1 MIGTLLQLRAR
12 PASRVSLRG
21 MMFRATLSAG
31 FSTGVREIEMS
42 ETNPPVSTGSGDEGK
57 TTLLGGG
64 QLAKDDERIALL
76 GDIDE
81 VSASLGMARA
91 EAQDGEISE
100 LLLELQQLLY
110 RIMGDLGMP
119 EEQNAVGSDDLNRI
133 DEALE
138 NWRERTEIPNEF
150 VVPGESKVGALL
162 DFARSVVR
170 RVERGMVAAGLAQD
184 HPDALQITN
193 RLSDLL
199 FIAARNAD
207 GKVTHSRE

>member
-1 MIGTLLQLRAR
+1 
-12 PASRVSLRG
+12 
-21 MMFRATLSAG
+21 MFRATLSSG
-31 FSTGVREIEMS
+31 FSTGAREIEMS

-184 HPDALQITN
+184 HPEALQITN

-207 GKVTHSRE
+207 GKVTHSRG

>member
-1 MIGTLLQLRAR
+1 
-12 PASRVSLRG
+12 
-21 MMFRATLSAG
+21 
-31 FSTGVREIEMS
+31 MS

-91 EAQDGEISE
+91 EAQNGEISE

-170 RVERGMVAAGLAQD
+170 RVERGMVATGLAQD
-184 HPDALQITN
+184 HPEALQITN

-199 FIAARNAD
+199 FVAARNAD
-207 GKVTHSRE
+207 GKVTHSRG

>member
-1 MIGTLLQLRAR
+1 
-12 PASRVSLRG
+12 

-138 NWRERTEIPNEF
+138 TWRERTEIPNEF

-184 HPDALQITN
+184 HPEALQITN

>member
-1 MIGTLLQLRAR
+1 
-12 PASRVSLRG
+12 
-21 MMFRATLSAG
+21 
-31 FSTGVREIEMS
+31 MS
-42 ETNPPVSTGSGDEGK
+42 ESDPPVSTGGGDDG
-57 TTLLGGG
+57 TTNLLGGG
-64 QLAKDDERIALL
+64 RLAKDDKRISVL

-91 EAQDGEISE
+91 EAEDGEIAE

-110 RIMGDLGMP
+110 RIMGDVGMP
-119 EEQNAVGSDDLNRI
+119 EEQNAVGPEDVDRI

-138 NWRERTEIPNEF
+138 DWRERTDLPNEF

-170 RVERGMVAAGLAQD
+170 RVERGMVTAGLAED
-184 HPDALQITN
+184 HPDALRTVN

-199 FIAARNAD
+199 FVVARNAD
-207 GKVTHSRE
+207 GRNTLSRG

>member
-1 MIGTLLQLRAR
+1 
-12 PASRVSLRG
+12 
-21 MMFRATLSAG
+21 MFRATLSSG
-31 FSTGVREIEMS
+31 FSTGAREIEMS

-76 GDIDE
+76 GDLDE

-184 HPDALQITN
+184 HPEALQITN

-207 GKVTHSRE
+207 GKVTHSRG

>member
-1 MIGTLLQLRAR
+1 
-12 PASRVSLRG
+12 
-21 MMFRATLSAG
+21 MMFRANLSAG
-31 FSTGVREIEMS
+31 FSTGAREIEMS

-138 NWRERTEIPNEF
+138 TWRERTEIPNEF

-207 GKVTHSRE
+207 GKVTHSR

>member
-1 MIGTLLQLRAR
+1 
-12 PASRVSLRG
+12 
-21 MMFRATLSAG
+21 MFRATLSSG
-31 FSTGVREIEMS
+31 FSTGAREIEMS

-184 HPDALQITN
+184 HPEALQITN

-199 FIAARNAD
+199 FVAARNAD
-207 GKVTHSRE
+207 GKVTHSRG

>member
-1 MIGTLLQLRAR
+1 
-12 PASRVSLRG
+12 
-21 MMFRATLSAG
+21 MFRATLSSG
-31 FSTGVREIEMS
+31 FSTGAREIEMS

-133 DEALE
+133 DKALE

-184 HPDALQITN
+184 HPEALQITN

-207 GKVTHSRE
+207 GKVTHSRG

>member
-1 MIGTLLQLRAR
+1 
-12 PASRVSLRG
+12 
-21 MMFRATLSAG
+21 MFGATLSSG
-31 FSTGVREIEMS
+31 FSTGAREIEMS

-91 EAQDGEISE
+91 EAQNGEISE

-184 HPDALQITN
+184 HPKALQITN

-207 GKVTHSRE
+207 GRVTHSRG

>member
-1 MIGTLLQLRAR
+1 
-12 PASRVSLRG
+12 
-21 MMFRATLSAG
+21 MFRATLSSG
-31 FSTGVREIEMS
+31 FSTGAREIEMS

-91 EAQDGEISE
+91 EAQNGEISE

-184 HPDALQITN
+184 HPEALQITN

-199 FIAARNAD
+199 FVAARNAD
-207 GKVTHSRE
+207 GKVTHSRG

>member
-1 MIGTLLQLRAR
+1 
-12 PASRVSLRG
+12 
-21 MMFRATLSAG
+21 
-31 FSTGVREIEMS
+31 MS
-42 ETNPPVSTGSGDEGK
+42 DTNPPVSTGSGDEGK

-119 EEQNAVGSDDLNRI
+119 KEQNAVGSDDTGRI

-138 NWRERTEIPNEF
+138 NWRERTKIPNEF

-170 RVERGMVAAGLAQD
+170 RVERGMVAADLAQD
-184 HPDALQITN
+184 HPKALQITN

-207 GKVTHSRE
+207 GKITHSRK

>member
-1 MIGTLLQLRAR
+1 
-12 PASRVSLRG
+12 
-21 MMFRATLSAG
+21 MFRATLSSG
-31 FSTGVREIEMS
+31 FSTGAREIEMS

-184 HPDALQITN
+184 HPQALQITN

-199 FIAARNAD
+199 FVAARNAD
-207 GKVTHSRE
+207 GKVTHSRG